1 MQNGNGQKRELPHW
15 LASTVNRVVDIW
27 TIDSVLTS
35 GFFAHAGDGFIELVE
50 RSHNPEGLH
59 ASAPPVTYTHT
70 FIHIQHICR
79 IAPAA
84 AQWRPNAGLAVPEK
98 PKLVVP

>member
-1 MQNGNGQKRELPHW
+1 MNGNGQQQKMPHW
-15 LASTVNRVVDIW
+15 LASCFDRVVDIW
-27 TIDSVLTS
+27 SVGYQAQPIS
-35 GFFAHAGDGFIELVE
+35 GFFAHAGDGFIELVQRE
-50 RSHNPEGLH
+50 EAAYP
-59 ASAPPVTYTHT
+59 AKYTHT
-70 FIHIQHICR
+70 FVHIQHICR